1 MMIDMNNRVIYKRVK
16 INWWII
22 LILVIMLAGIYAN
35 MTFAYI
41 HQWGNS
47 PVDEAGLIILAIM
60 WIGVSVL
67 IFAGRFTLT
76 IDDKFLV
83 VKFGSYGWNIK
94 IHVTQI
100 KDVSIE
106 KMSFWTFLKTLS
118 RYGRLHPFDFTG
130 QTVKILT
137 KGGTVYK
144 IAIKNAQKIKEEI
157 EKRMLTTNEP

>member
-1 MMIDMNNRVIYKRVK
+1 MYNQVIYKRVK
-16 INWWII
+16 IQWWII
-22 LILVIMLAGIYAN
+22 PILWGFYVHAI
-35 MTFAYI
+35 FAYI

-118 RYGRLHPFDFTG
+118 RYGRLYPFDFTR
-130 QTVKILT
+130 QTIKILT
-137 KGGTVYK
+137 KSGKVYQ
-144 IAIKNAQKIKEEI
+144 ISIKNPQKIKEEI
-157 EKRMLTTNEP
+157 EKRILTTNNITSP